1 MTTTCPAVSRG
12 VRVLLALA
20 LGGLL
25 PAAACQRRAD
35 TEPPVATPG
44 FAVNRPSAALGSPV
58 EITYRFDVAADAPPL
73 TQNYRVMVH
82 FLDSDDELLWTDD
95 HDPPVP
101 TTRWKPGERV
111 EYVRTVFIP
120 VFPYVGPVTVRMG
133 LYSTQDGRRLPL
145 SGEAPEQ
152 RSYKVAT
159 IDLVPRPEEG
169 FIVFKDGWH
178 AAEVA
183 HDNPAVEWQWSRR
196 QATLSFRN
204 PRRDAVLYLHLD
216 GRPDLVGRPQQVTLR
231 IGEAVVDT
239 FEVATREEI
248 VRKVPI
254 AAAQF
259 GEGEAVDLGIEVSET
274 FVPARIPA
282 ADSRDSRELGIRL
295 FHVYLEPK

>member
-1 MTTTCPAVSRG
+1 MTSTRPAVSRG
-12 VRVLLALA
+12 VRSVLALA

-25 PAAACQRRAD
+25 PLAACQRQAD

-44 FAVNRPSAALGSPV
+44 LTVNRSRAALGSPV
-58 EITYRFDVAADAPPL
+58 EITYRFDVAAGAPAF
-73 TQNYRVMVH
+73 TQDYRVMVH
-82 FLDSDDELLWTDD
+82 FLDSDEELLWTDD

-101 TTRWKPGERV
+101 TTRWKPGDRV
-111 EYVRTVFIP
+111 EYARTVFVP

-133 LYSTQDGRRLPL
+133 LYSVKDGRRLPL
-145 SGEAPEQ
+145 AGEAPEQ

-159 IDLVPRPEEG
+159 LELVPRPEEG

-183 HDNPAVEWQWSRR
+183 RDNPAVEWQWSRR

-204 PRRDAVLYLHLD
+204 PRRDALLYLHLD
-216 GRPDLVGRPQQVTLR
+216 GRPDLLGRPQQVTLK
-231 IGEAVVDT
+231 IGDTIVDT
-239 FEVATREEI
+239 FDVATREEI

-259 GEGEAVDLGIEVSET
+259 GDGDAVDLGIEVSET

-282 ADSRDSRELGIRL
+282 AASQDPRELGIRL

>member
-1 MTTTCPAVSRG
+1 M
-12 VRVLLALA
+12 LALS

-25 PAAACQRRAD
+25 MVAACQRRAE
-35 TEPPVATPG
+35 TEPPVAAPD
-44 FAVNRPSAALGSPV
+44 FAASRTSAALGSPV
-58 EITYRFDVAADAPPL
+58 EITYRFDVAAGAPPL
-73 TQNYRVMVH
+73 TENYRVMVH

-101 TTRWKPGERV
+101 TTRWKPGERI

-133 LYSTQDGRRLPL
+133 LYSAKDGRRLTL

-183 HDNPAVEWQWSRR
+183 RDNPAIEWQWSRR

-231 IGEAVVDT
+231 IGDAVVDT

-248 VRKVPI
+248 VRKVSI

-259 GEGEAVDLGIEVSET
+259 GQGDAVDVVIEVSET

-282 ADSRDSRELGIRL
+282 AASQDPRELGIRL